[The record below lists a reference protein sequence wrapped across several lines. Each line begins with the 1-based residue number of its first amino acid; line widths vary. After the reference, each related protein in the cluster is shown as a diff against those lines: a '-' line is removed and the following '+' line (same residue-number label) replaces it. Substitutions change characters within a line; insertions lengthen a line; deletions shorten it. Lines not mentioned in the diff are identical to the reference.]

1 MAMPSIAGMARP
13 FASLKAI
20 QSSRA
25 DCNSAGAAASV
36 AVPAQTPG
44 SCGISPYQMRICSP
58 AHDRPSGKSGWIS
71 FSCGPMGRDAL
82 AELRREQ
89 LIELVLALA
98 AEVAELKARQGQPP
112 KAPGN
117 SSFCRRWG
125 SRRIGL
131 SVGRISG
138 AGTFWLRRL
147 LRGQSGRP
155 AAPA

>member
-1 MAMPSIAGMARP
+1 
-13 FASLKAI
+13 
-20 QSSRA
+20 
-25 DCNSAGAAASV
+25 
-36 AVPAQTPG
+36 
-44 SCGISPYQMRICSP
+44 
-58 AHDRPSGKSGWIS
+58 
-71 FSCGPMGRDAL
+71 MGRDAL
-82 AELRREQ
+82 AELSREQ

-98 AEVAELKARQGQPP
+98 AEVAKLKARQGQPP

-117 SSFCRRWG
+117 SSVLPPRSSGQAWG

-131 SVGRISG
+131 SVGRMSGG